1 MRPFLLGEGLLGE
14 GLPGEG
20 HAGDSGPA
28 RESSSS
34 DLKRDL
40 GLPILFDAMA
50 AADEFV
56 YGVAESVVLSGAVD
70 VETILYRQAVLG
82 DCLKNRDVVRELY
95 ALIGETL
102 AEEKKSS
109 LWFSHQSPST
119 VLHTA
124 IGALDVLLSALGR
137 IRDILNARSSGF
149 ASPGFTA
156 LIRTLNV
163 EIDDDFL
170 GYARNHLHDLK
181 FGGGIL
187 VGAEMGVGCK
197 GRNYRALKSA
207 RKGMAERLRERKD
220 SLILRIPDGDEAGS
234 RALEELR
241 DRGINRVA
249 DSLAR
254 SRDHVLGFLSSM
266 RFELAFYI
274 GCINLQERLA
284 AIGLGMS
291 LPLPARPEE
300 RAHSGKGLYDICLA
314 LTLGRPVVGNDL
326 EADGRGLVVV
336 TGANQGGKSTFLR
349 SVGLAQLMMQC
360 GMFVPAENYKANLCA
375 SLFTHFR
382 REEDAAMESGKL
394 DEELRRLSGIVDDL
408 RENSMLLFNEPFA
421 STNEREGSEIARRIV
436 GALLERRVKVF
447 FVTHL
452 YDFAATVFK
461 QGEAAALFLRAERR
475 EDGTRSYRILAGEP
489 LETSFGKDLYA
500 EVFDPR
506 APIRR

>member
-1 MRPFLLGEGLLGE
+1 
-14 GLPGEG
+14 
-20 HAGDSGPA
+20 
-28 RESSSS
+28 
-34 DLKRDL
+34 
-40 GLPILFDAMA
+40 
-50 AADEFV
+50 
-56 YGVAESVVLSGAVD
+56 
-70 VETILYRQAVLG
+70 
-82 DCLKNRDVVRELY
+82 
-95 ALIGETL
+95 
-102 AEEKKSS
+102 
-109 LWFSHQSPST
+109 
-119 VLHTA
+119 
-124 IGALDVLLSALGR
+124 LLSALGR

-149 ASPGFTA
+149 ASPGFTT

-163 EIDDDFL
+163 GIDDDFL
-170 GYARNHLHDLK
+170 GYARDHLHDLK

-187 VGAEMGVGCK
+187 VGAELGVGCK
-197 GRNYRALKSA
+197 GRNYRALKST
-207 RKGMAERLRERKD
+207 RKGMTERLRERKD
-220 SLILRIPDGDEAGS
+220 SLVLRIPDGDEAGS

-254 SRDHVLGFLSSM
+254 SRDHVLDFLSSM

-274 GCINLQERLA
+274 GCVNLHERLA
-284 AIGLGMS
+284 AVGAGLC
-291 LPLPARPEE
+291 LPQAAKPGE
-300 RAHSGKGLYDICLA
+300 RAQSGKGLYDICLA
-314 LTLGRPVVGNDL
+314 LTQGGPVVGNDL
-326 EADGRGLVVV
+326 EADGRSLVVV

-360 GMFVPAENYKANLCA
+360 GMFVPAERYRANLCS

-394 DEELRRLSGIVDDL
+394 DEELRRLSSIVDDL

-500 EVFDPR
+500 EVFDIR
-506 APIRR
+506 GPIRR

>member
-1 MRPFLLGEGLLGE
+1 MATATRVRE
-14 GLPGEG
+14 
-20 HAGDSGPA
+20 
-28 RESSSS
+28 RESSPD

-56 YGVAESVVLSGAVD
+56 YGAAESVVLSGAAD

-149 ASPGFTA
+149 ASPGFTT

-187 VGAEMGVGCK
+187 VGAELGVGCK
-197 GRNYRALKSA
+197 GRNYRALKST
-207 RKGMAERLRERKD
+207 RKGMAERMRERKD

-314 LTLGRPVVGNDL
+314 LTLGRPVVAERPG
-326 EADGRGLVVV
+326 GRR
-336 TGANQGGKSTFLR
+336 QG
-349 SVGLAQLMMQC
+349 
-360 GMFVPAENYKANLCA
+360 P
-375 SLFTHFR
+375 R
-382 REEDAAMESGKL
+382 RRHRG
-394 DEELRRLSGIVDDL
+394 
-408 RENSMLLFNEPFA
+408 EPGG
-421 STNEREGSEIARRIV
+421 EVYLPE
-436 GALLERRVKVF
+436 ERRPGPAHDAVRHV
-447 FVTHL
+447 
-452 YDFAATVFK
+452 
-461 QGEAAALFLRAERR
+461 RPRR
-475 EDGTRSYRILAGEP
+475 KI
-489 LETSFGKDLYA
+489 
-500 EVFDPR
+500 
-506 APIRR
+506 